1 MPLVTDRSTPRG
13 VVLMDVIGIGGSP
26 DGSLYIWTSL
36 NDQHSVYTPWPVY
49 RKTGPGKGG

>member
-1 MPLVTDRSTPRG
+1 MPFVTDRSTPRG
-13 VVLMDVIGIGGSP
+13 VVLMDVIGIGGPS

-36 NDQHSVYTPWPVY
+36 NDQHSVYTQWLVY